1 MRILIASRSPDKV
14 AEIRRLLGGVD
25 DVELVG
31 LRELG
36 LDPTPEEDGLEPF
49 DTFEE
54 NAVSKAR
61 HFAERSGLS
70 ALADD
75 SGLVVDA
82 LDGAPGVRSKRFA
95 DALDLEPGARDR
107 ANNAR
112 LLELLDDTPPGER
125 TARYVCVAAL
135 AHPDGA
141 VRTFR
146 GTAEGLILGRPRGDG
161 GFGYDP
167 LFYDRELGRTFAE
180 ISTEEKNRRSHR
192 GAAFRAVRDDLEER

>member
-1 MRILIASRSPDKV
+1 MKILIASRSPNKV
-14 AEIRRLLGGVD
+14 AEIRRILGGVD
-25 DVELVG
+25 DVELAS
-31 LRELG
+31 LRELE
-36 LDPTPEEDGLEPF
+36 LEPTPREDGLEPF

-61 HFAERSGLS
+61 HFTERSGIP

-95 DALDLEPGARDR
+95 DALDLEPEARDR

-112 LLELLDDTPPGER
+112 LLELLGDTPPGDR

-135 AHPDGA
+135 ARPDGA

-192 GAAFRAVRDDLEER
+192 GAAFRAVRDHLERR